1 MSERPRSAPAHHFRT
16 RLLRWF
22 EANRR
27 DLPWRR
33 SRDAWGIWVSEVM
46 LQQTRVE
53 AVRTAYERFMARFP
67 TPASFA
73 TATDDDLL
81 TAWRGLGYYR
91 RARLLRDGA
100 RQVVARHG
108 GRVPDRSDDL
118 EELPGVGLYT
128 RGALASIAFGR
139 AEIAVDGNVERVT
152 ARHRGIR
159 AETDSAEAQ
168 QAIRGAVSQWI
179 DRRRPGDFNQA
190 MMELG
195 ALVCTPT
202 TPACERCPVAWDCKA
217 LACGLV
223 HELPRRRRPR
233 ATVRV
238 TARVVLVVGNR
249 GALGGRVAEGQPNAG
264 QIELPGAGMLTN
276 QDAKTLADVLGARFG
291 AHIDVGAVVASVR
304 HTITHHRIELHAHAA
319 SVKRR
324 GRLTWFPIDD
334 RTPWTTPS
342 RKIFRQAL
350 RRRQAERVTRA
361 EHLLSLPSL

>member
-1 MSERPRSAPAHHFRT
+1 MSEPPRSAQAQHFRT

-33 SRDAWGIWVSEVM
+33 SRDPWGIWVSEIM

-73 TATDDDLL
+73 AATDDDLL
-81 TAWRGLGYYR
+81 MAWRGLGYYR

-108 GRVPDRSDDL
+108 GRVPDRCDDL
-118 EELPGVGLYT
+118 EELPGVGRYT

-159 AETDSAEAQ
+159 AETSSAEAQ
-168 QAIRGAVSQWI
+168 QAIRGAVSQWL

-202 TPACERCPVAWDCKA
+202 APACERCPVACDCNA
-217 LACGLV
+217 LAAGLV
-223 HELPRRRRPR
+223 HELPLRRRPR
-233 ATVRV
+233 TTVPV
-238 TARVVLVVGNR
+238 TARVVLVVGSR

-264 QIELPGAGMLTN
+264 QIELPGAGMLASL
-276 QDAKTLADVLGARFG
+276 DAEALAGVLRARFG
-291 AHIDVGAVVASVR
+291 ACIDVGDVVASVR
-304 HTITHHRIELHAHAA
+304 HAITHHRIELHAHVAR
-319 SVKRR
+319 VKQR
-324 GRLTWFPIDD
+324 GRLSWFPIDD
-334 RTPWTTPS
+334 ETPWTTPS
-342 RKIFRQAL
+342 RKIFRLAL
-350 RRRQAERVTRA
+350 GVDGK
-361 EHLLSLPSL
+361 LSA

>member
-1 MSERPRSAPAHHFRT
+1 MSERPRSPQAQHFRT

-22 EANRR
+22 GVNRR
-27 DLPWRR
+27 DLPWRS

-53 AVRTAYERFMARFP
+53 AVRTAYERFMTRFP

-73 TATDDDLL
+73 AATDDDLL
-81 TAWRGLGYYR
+81 RAWRGLGYYR

-118 EELPGVGLYT
+118 EQLPGVGPYT

-159 AETDSAEAQ
+159 AETSSAEAR
-168 QAIRGAVSQWI
+168 QAIRGAVSQWL

-202 TPACERCPVAWDCKA
+202 TPACERCPVARDCKA
-217 LACGLV
+217 LAGGLV
-223 HELPRRRRPR
+223 HELPLRRRPR
-233 ATVRV
+233 STVLV

-264 QIELPGAGMLTN
+264 QIELPGAGMLTSL
-276 QDAKTLADVLGARFG
+276 DAKTLAEVLEARFG
-291 AHIDVGAVVASVR
+291 ARIDVGAVVASVR
-304 HTITHHRIELHAHAA
+304 HAITHHRIELHAHAA
-319 SVKRR
+319 SVKQR
-324 GRLTWFPIDD
+324 GRLRWFPIDD

-350 RRRQAERVTRA
+350 GVDGK
-361 EHLLSLPSL
+361 LSA

>member
-1 MSERPRSAPAHHFRT
+1 MSERPQSAKAHFRT

-22 EANRR
+22 DANRR

-33 SRDAWGIWVSEVM
+33 LRDAWGIWVSEVM

-53 AVRTAYERFMARFP
+53 AVRTAYERFMALFP

-73 TATDDDLL
+73 AASDDDLL

-118 EELPGVGLYT
+118 AELPGVGPYT
-128 RGALASIAFGR
+128 RGALASIAFGH

-159 AETDSAEAQ
+159 AETSSSEAQ
-168 QAIRGAVSQWI
+168 KAIRGAVSQWL
-179 DRRRPGDFNQA
+179 DHSRPGDFNQA

-195 ALVCTPT
+195 ALVCTPSA
-202 TPACERCPVAWDCKA
+202 PVCERCPVAWDCKA
-217 LACGLV
+217 LAGGLV
-223 HELPRRRRPR
+223 HELPLRKKPR
-233 ATVRV
+233 AAVPV

-249 GALGGRVAEGQPNAG
+249 GALGARIAKGQTNAG
-264 QIELPGAGMLTN
+264 QIELPGAGMLTSL
-276 QDAKTLADVLGARFG
+276 DAKTLAAVLGARFG
-291 AHIDVGAVVASVR
+291 ARIDVGAVVATVR
-304 HTITHHRIELHAHAA
+304 HAITHHRIELHAHAA
-319 SVKRR
+319 SVKQR
-324 GRLTWFPIDD
+324 GRLGWFPIDD
-334 RTPWTTPS
+334 GTPWTTAS

-350 RRRQAERVTRA
+350 GSDGK
-361 EHLLSLPSL
+361 LSA